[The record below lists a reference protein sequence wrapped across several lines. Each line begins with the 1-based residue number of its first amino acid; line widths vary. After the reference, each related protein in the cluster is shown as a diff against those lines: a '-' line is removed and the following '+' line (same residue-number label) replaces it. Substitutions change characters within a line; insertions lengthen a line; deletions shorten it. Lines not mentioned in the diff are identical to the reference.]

1 MAVPVANSVQPGQNC
16 YCRATMSEYCG
27 EDAVAVQVSP
37 EAKAKAKEF
46 KDNGNRYLTMS
57 KFSLAADQYTEA
69 IVLDPTDPIFY
80 ANRAQAYIKMESYGA
95 AILDANSAIT

>member
-1 MAVPVANSVQPGQNC
+1 
-16 YCRATMSEYCG
+16 MSEYCG
-27 EDAVAVQVSP
+27 EDVVPSTIEVSP

-69 IVLDPTDPIFY
+69 IALDPTDPIFY

-95 AILDANSAIT
+95 AILDANSSIT